1 MKKFLSFALIAALC
15 TPAFAQKTG
24 SSNRNAPAIE
34 QSITVAGAKM
44 SLNYTSITW
53 ATGKTMDLAMDKANG
68 AGTRDFI
75 NKQATKSPLATFTS
89 SVAVSCGDL
98 KLEAGEYK
106 VYFTI
111 TEDCDWQINF
121 QNGDKTLTMKMPLMD
136 SPEESKR
143 LLLCLYAGETEGA
156 GVYVSFGKKMCM
168 LDFKPAPKDSKQ
180 G

>member
-1 MKKFLSFALIAALC
+1 MKKFLTLALAAALC
-15 TPAFAQKTG
+15 TPAFAQKMG

-53 ATGKTMDLAMDKANG
+53 ATGKTMDQAMDKANG
-68 AGTRDFI
+68 AGTREFI
-75 NKQATKSPLATFTS
+75 NKTAAKAPLATFSTS
-89 SVAVSCGDL
+89 VPVACGEL
-98 KLEAGEYK
+98 KLDAGEYK
-106 VYFTI
+106 IYFTI
-111 TEDCDWQINF
+111 SEDCDWQINF
-121 QNGDKTLTMKMPLMD
+121 QNGDKTQTMKMPLMD

-168 LDFKPAPKDSKQ
+168 LEFKPAAKEGKQ